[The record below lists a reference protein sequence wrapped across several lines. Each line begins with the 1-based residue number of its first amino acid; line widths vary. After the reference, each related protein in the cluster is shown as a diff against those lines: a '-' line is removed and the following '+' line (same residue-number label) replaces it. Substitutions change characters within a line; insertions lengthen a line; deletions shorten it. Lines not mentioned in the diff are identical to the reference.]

1 MKKPIKRHQ
10 RLIQEALDFDAKG
23 ERPMSAL
30 SHTEY
35 YTYVVPDYLCD
46 MEDDEKANFYLLIVA
61 SKGGL

>member
-1 MKKPIKRHQ
+1 MNKPTKRHQ

-23 ERPMSAL
+23 ERPMGAL
-30 SHTEY
+30 SSTEY
-35 YTYVVPDYLCD
+35 NTYVVPDWLSE